1 MIYEVVM
8 NKTALVFCSLILLQG
23 CENPNQLV
31 LGSLVAGGIVA
42 LQAAL
47 ADDCKPGREI
57 TLSDGSSVWDSGN
70 C

>member
-1 MIYEVVM
+1 MKKI
-8 NKTALVFCSLILLQG
+8 TLVFCSLIFLQG

-31 LGSLVAGGIVA
+31 LGFLAAGGIVA

-47 ADDCKPGREI
+47 ADDCRPGREL
-57 TLSDGSSVWDSGN
+57 TLSDGTSAWDAGN

>member
-1 MIYEVVM
+1 MKKIV
-8 NKTALVFCSLILLQG
+8 LVFCSLIFLQG

-31 LGSLVAGGIVA
+31 LGFLAAGGLVA
-42 LQAAL
+42 LQGAL
-47 ADDCKPGREI
+47 ADDCRPGREM

>member
-1 MIYEVVM
+1 MKKI
-8 NKTALVFCSLILLQG
+8 ALVFCSLIFLPG

-31 LGSLVAGGIVA
+31 LGFLAAGGVVA
-42 LQAAL
+42 LQGAL
-47 ADDCKPGREI
+47 AEDWRPGREM

>member
-1 MIYEVVM
+1 MKKI
-8 NKTALVFCSLILLQG
+8 ALVFCSLIFLQG

-31 LGSLVAGGIVA
+31 LGFLAAGGIVA
-42 LQAAL
+42 LQGAL
-47 ADDCKPGREI
+47 ADDCRSGREL